1 MARGAEPGPGERTAG
16 TLTPKDEA
24 TREPGGESP
33 LAAQVRVPEHVVYR
47 AFVKETVVLNLKT
60 GKYHGLNPTGGR
72 MLEVL
77 TKAESIGAAT
87 AELAAEYGQSQD
99 QVERDVLSF
108 CDDLVERGLIELHFG
123 AER

>member
-1 MARGAEPGPGERTAG
+1 M
-16 TLTPKDEA
+16 DEA

-47 AFVKETVVLNLKT
+47 AFVKETVVLNLNT